1 MPSWLRREL
10 SYLDP
15 QVRLLM
21 LVFVSVA
28 LGILV
33 AAGLS
38 GPPDA
43 VDRYAMTGFGALLGS
58 LLAVLMASLRADLLA
73 SGVQIEEIESDD
85 QDASV

>member
-38 GPPDA
+38 GPPDV